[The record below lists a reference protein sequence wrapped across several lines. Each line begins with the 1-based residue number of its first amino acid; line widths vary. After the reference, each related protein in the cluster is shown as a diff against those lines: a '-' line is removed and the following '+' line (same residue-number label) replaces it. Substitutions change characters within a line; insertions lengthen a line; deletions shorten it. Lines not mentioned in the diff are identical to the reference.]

1 MSNNGPFGID
11 PEDLERA
18 IAEATQQLRG
28 AFDFAN
34 GLVEKSKDGSLFS
47 GLLDGLFA
55 GGRASVWDQA
65 TRRHEGGTA
74 EENGS
79 GVWVIYTLDGD
90 GSARVE
96 QVFATEIEALR
107 GNKDNTDAARKVR
120 FLPYGVTIGVL
131 DAS

>member
-11 PEDLERA
+11 PEDFERA
-18 IAEATQQLRG
+18 IAEAGEQLRG

-34 GLVEKSKDGSLFS
+34 RLVKKDGSLLS
-47 GLLDGLFA
+47 GLLDGLLA
-55 GGRASVWDQA
+55 GGGPSVWEKA
-65 TRRHEGGTA
+65 TKPHEGGTG

-79 GVWVIYTLDGD
+79 GVWVIYTLDAD

-96 QVFATEIEALR
+96 QVFPTEIEALR
-107 GNKDNTDAARKVR
+107 ANKDNTDASRKVR
-120 FLPYGVTIGVL
+120 FLPFGVTIGVL

>member
-18 IAEATQQLRG
+18 IADATAQLRG

-34 GLVEKSKDGSLFS
+34 GLVEKSKDGSLLS
-47 GLLDGLFA
+47 GLLDGLLA
-55 GGRASVWDQA
+55 GGRPSVWDQA

-74 EENGS
+74 QENGS

-96 QVFATEIEALR
+96 QVYATEIEALR
-107 GNKDNTDAARKVR
+107 ANKDNTDAARKVR